1 MVIFLI
7 LSLFMKGSLKIRG
20 KSKFLRE
27 FFISGH
33 LGGEKLGIIYTEA
46 IMWVEEDPQNA
57 RRL

>member
-1 MVIFLI
+1 
-7 LSLFMKGSLKIRG
+7 MKGSLKIRG